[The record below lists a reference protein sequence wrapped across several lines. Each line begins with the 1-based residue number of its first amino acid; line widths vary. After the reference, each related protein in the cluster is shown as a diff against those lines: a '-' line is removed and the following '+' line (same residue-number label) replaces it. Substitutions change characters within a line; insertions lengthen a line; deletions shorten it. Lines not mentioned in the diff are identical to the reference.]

1 MAGRAW
7 KEGPLKALF
16 AALNVVEFVVAALV
30 VFDALPWVLGEKD
43 RAAYVVEGEPCVLKE
58 DQADRTVGV
67 RAAGTEHYQDR

>member
-1 MAGRAW
+1 MLDMVD
-7 KEGPLKALF
+7 ETALRLEES
-16 AALNVVEFVVAALV
+16 ASCLRRG
-30 VFDALPWVLGEKD
+30 VLGEKD